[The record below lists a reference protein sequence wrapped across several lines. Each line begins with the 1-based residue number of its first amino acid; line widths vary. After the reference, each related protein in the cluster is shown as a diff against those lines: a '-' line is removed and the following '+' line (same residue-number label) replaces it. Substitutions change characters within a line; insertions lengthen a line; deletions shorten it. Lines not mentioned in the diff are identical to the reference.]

1 MKRRIRGWAEVG
13 EAAGPQLADQVHAQQ
28 QRLRARMAQVGCV
41 LAVASGKGGVGK
53 SFVAA
58 NVAAAL
64 AARGLRVGALDADL
78 NGPCL
83 AAMLNAERAPL
94 RIGPDGVR
102 PARGRNG
109 CLVMSSDLLL
119 ECPDSPLQWHG
130 PQDGA
135 FAWQSTLEAGMLREF
150 LSDVAWGEL
159 DVLILDLPPGTDR
172 ITRTLA
178 MLPETAALLMV
189 TTPSRAAASVVA
201 RALTCVRASRVAHIG
216 IVRNMEGVACRSC
229 ATVTPLFIADAAADE
244 PHVWARLPF
253 DPAAA
258 EAVDAG
264 RPMPAD
270 SILHAAFDALA
281 GRVLTAVGSTTA
293 RRTGPA

>member
-1 MKRRIRGWAEVG
+1 MTRRIRSWAEVDEPAG
-13 EAAGPQLADQVHAQQ
+13 AALADQVHAQQ
-28 QRLRARMAQVGCV
+28 QRLSARMAQVSAV
-41 LAVASGKGGVGK
+41 VAVASGKGGVGK

-58 NVAAAL
+58 NLAAAL

-94 RIGPDGVR
+94 RIGTDGVR

-119 ECPDSPLQWHG
+119 DRPDTPLQWQG
-130 PQDGA
+130 PQAGA
-135 FAWQSTLEAGMLREF
+135 FVWQSTLETGMLREF

-159 DVLILDLPPGTDR
+159 DLLVLDLPPGTDR

-178 MLPETAALLMV
+178 LLPDMAALLMV

-201 RALTCVRASRVAHIG
+201 RALTCAREARVAAVG

-229 ATVTPLFIADAAADE
+229 GTVTPLFVADAAADD
-244 PHVWARLPF
+244 PRVWARLPF

-264 RPMPAD
+264 CPVPAG
-270 SILHAAFDALA
+270 STLPAAFDALA
-281 GRVLTAVGSTTA
+281 DRLLAAVAEPRAES
-293 RRTGPA
+293 P